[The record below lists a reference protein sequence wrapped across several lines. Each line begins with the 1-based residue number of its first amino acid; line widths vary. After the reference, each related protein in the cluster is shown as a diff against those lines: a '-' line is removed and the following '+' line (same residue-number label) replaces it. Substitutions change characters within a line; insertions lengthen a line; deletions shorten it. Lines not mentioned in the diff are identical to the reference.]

1 MQKIMEFRL
10 TVLCENSVG
19 KISGS
24 LGEHGFALLVES
36 VGSGP
41 LLFDTGQGATLL
53 HNAARMNKDLS
64 QVSTVVLS
72 HGHYDHTGGLLPL
85 LNHAGPKN
93 VFAHP
98 DLFIYRCRKKD
109 DGGLIDIGVPYSRE
123 EFEAAGAVFDLSADF
138 RNISPGICITG
149 VVPRKNSFETGDQGL
164 FADRQTMVVDRAP
177 DDQALVL
184 DTKKGLVVVLGC
196 CHAGIINTLDYIEA
210 KTGKDNFY
218 AVIGGTHLGFCSAVQ
233 LDHTVKELKKRRI
246 GRLAVSHCTGFQA
259 SARLFREM
267 PKQFALATVGYT
279 LEV

>member
-1 MQKIMEFRL
+1 MQKLMEFRL

-36 VGSGP
+36 ADSAP

-64 QVSTVVLS
+64 QVSDVVLS

-85 LNHAGPKN
+85 LTNAGPKN

-98 DLFIYRCRKKD
+98 DIFIYRCRKKD
-109 DGGLIDIGVPYSRE
+109 DGGLIDIGVPYGRE
-123 EFEAAGAVFDLSADF
+123 ELEAAGAVFDLSADF
-138 RNISPGICITG
+138 RKIAPGIFLTG
-149 VVPRKNSFETGDQGL
+149 VIPRKNHFETGDQGL
-164 FADRQTMVVDRAP
+164 FADRETRVVDGAP
-177 DDQALVL
+177 DDQSLVL
-184 DTKKGLVVVLGC
+184 DTEKGLVVILGC

-210 KTGKDNFY
+210 KTGKGTFH
-218 AVIGGTHLGFCSAVQ
+218 AVVGGTHLGFCSAEQ
-233 LDHTVKELKKRRI
+233 LDLTVKELKKRDI

-259 SARLFREM
+259 SARLLREM
-267 PKQFALATVGYT
+267 PKQFSLATVGYA